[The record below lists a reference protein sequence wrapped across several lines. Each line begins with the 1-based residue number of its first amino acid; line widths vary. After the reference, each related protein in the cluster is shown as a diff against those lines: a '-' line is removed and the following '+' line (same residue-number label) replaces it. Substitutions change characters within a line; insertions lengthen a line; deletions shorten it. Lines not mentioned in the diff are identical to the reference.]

1 MNLLSVMLMA
11 NGQNGQNNGGMS
23 GLLMILLVIII
34 FYFFLIRPQSK
45 RQKEEKKFRESLQ
58 KGQLVITIGGL
69 HGKIK
74 EVKDTTVIVEVAHDV
89 CLEFEKASI
98 QMVPMQTTSTEKK

>member
-1 MNLLSVMLMA
+1 MA

-23 GLLMILLVIII
+23 GLLMIVLVIVI

-45 RQKEEKKFRESLQ
+45 RQKEEKKFRDALQ
-58 KGQLVITIGGL
+58 KGQAVITIGGL

-74 EVKDTTVIVEVAHDV
+74 EVKETTVIVEVAHDV
-89 CLEFEKASI
+89 CMEFEKASI
-98 QMVPMQTTSTEKK
+98 QMIPTQTTPTEKK